1 MSKQQIDLKQLLDQ
15 LKRSKE
21 LVQIG
26 LKVDK
31 SSNQINYEVNTKGFS
46 CLHIPYDKLEYG
58 TCLFENTV
66 FKLVEYLKYNN
77 IIIKNKY
84 PKLIQLRNQ
93 IAHCDDINE
102 SSIKYDFEYIENI
115 INEYINKPL
124 THDEIKRIKEEQINF
139 GEKLGIYSPNDN
151 ETTKLKKS
159 AEIIKRI
166 NDICKK

>member
-1 MSKQQIDLKQLLDQ
+1 MSKQQIDLRHLLDQ

-31 SSNQINYEVNTKGFS
+31 PLNQINYEVNTKGFS

-58 TCLFENTV
+58 TCLFENTI
-66 FKLVEYLKYNN
+66 FKLVEYLKCNN
-77 IIIKNKY
+77 TIIKNKY
-84 PKLIQLRNQ
+84 PELIRLRNQ
-93 IAHCDDINE
+93 IVHCDDINE

-124 THDEIKRIKEEQINF
+124 TEDEINKITEEQINF
-139 GEKLGIYSPNDN
+139 GEKLGIYSPNDDK
-151 ETTKLKKS
+151 TTKLKKS
-159 AEIIKRI
+159 AEVIKWI
-166 NDICKK
+166 NNIYKK